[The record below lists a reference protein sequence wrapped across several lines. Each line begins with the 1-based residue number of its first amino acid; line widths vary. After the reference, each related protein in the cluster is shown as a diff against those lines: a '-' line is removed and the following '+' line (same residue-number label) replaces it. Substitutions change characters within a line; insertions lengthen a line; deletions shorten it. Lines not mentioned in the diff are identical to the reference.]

1 MKGRLLVPTSLT
13 FLKKKPKDENKSNME
28 IIQDLSGIVFV
39 PQKINLQPVELK
51 WKGPKQIGSC
61 GEIRDEKLIG
71 RK

>member
-1 MKGRLLVPTSLT
+1 
-13 FLKKKPKDENKSNME
+13 ME